1 MEKFAC
7 EFAGCD
13 VGGGDVFGFKVLP
26 IDGVWP
32 SEIDLGDVDLETQ
45 FGQFFCQKITAAMTS
60 ND

>member
-7 EFAGCD
+7 KFTGCN

-32 SEIDLGDVDLETQ
+32 SEIDFSDVDLETSSVSLSAR
-45 FGQFFCQKITAAMTS
+45 KS
-60 ND
+60 RPP

>member
-1 MEKFAC
+1 MEKFAR

-13 VGGGDVFGFKVLP
+13 VGSSDAFGFKVLP

-32 SEIDLGDVDLETQ
+32 SEIDFGDVDLETQ
-45 FGQFFCQKITAAMTS
+45 FVQFICQKITAAMTS